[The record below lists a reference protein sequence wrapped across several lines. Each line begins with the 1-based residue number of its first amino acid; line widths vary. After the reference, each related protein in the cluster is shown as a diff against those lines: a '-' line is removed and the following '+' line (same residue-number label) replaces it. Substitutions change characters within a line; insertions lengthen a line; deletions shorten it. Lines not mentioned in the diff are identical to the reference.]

1 MKAFL
6 LFLMQYY
13 DLKVGEMLWMVK
25 LRASKREHTVRADV
39 NKHGNDDII
48 HQHEILA
55 IRKDGIP

>member
-1 MKAFL
+1 
-6 LFLMQYY
+6 MQYY